1 MAKKKKYYVV
11 WQGHNPGIY
20 DSWTEC
26 QRQIKNF
33 PDARYKA
40 FPSLT
45 AAQEAYGD
53 DYRSYMGQKK
63 ASAKK
68 RTSHRSPDPN
78 SAHIVWESIAVDAA
92 CSGNP
97 GKMEYQGVDTRTG
110 EQLFHQS
117 FTLGTN
123 NIGEFL
129 ALVHGLAFLQKQ
141 QSNIPVYSDSRIA
154 IKWVK
159 DGKCR
164 TKLKRTRSTA
174 YLYQLIERA
183 EAWLANHTYENPL
196 LKWDTENWGE
206 IPADFGR
213 K

>member
-40 FPSLT
+40 FTSL
-45 AAQEAYGD
+45 AAAEEAYGD
-53 DYRSYMGQKK
+53 DYRSYMGKNK

-68 RTSHRSPDPN
+68 RDGARPTDPN
-78 SAHIVWESIAVDAA
+78 SADIVWESIAVDAA

-117 FTLGTN
+117 FALGTN

-129 ALVHGLAFLQKQ
+129 GIVHGLAFLQQ
-141 QSNIPVYSDSRIA
+141 QKSTLPIYSDSKIA
-154 IKWVK
+154 MKWVR

-183 EAWLANHTYENPL
+183 ETWLKNNTYENQL